1 MTWDSVLACASCTRE
16 IDSEKPESFS
26 SILAEQNNEGAVT
39 RRYMTLETLAQI
51 SHPDDRPLQ
60 IAAE

>member
-1 MTWDSVLACASCTRE
+1 MTWASVLACASCIRE
-16 IDSEKPESFS
+16 IDSKKPENFS

-51 SHPDDRPLQ
+51 SHPDDQPLQ